1 MRTRFASVL
10 LSPVIFFKRLCF
22 WIGFLILLIAVC
34 VAFMVFLFFH
44 SLPDIGGME
53 YNQMRRMA
61 REYVYER
68 LENKKKMY
76 RWVGL
81 ESVHRDLIYAVIM
94 SEDADFFRHSGI
106 NFDAMINS
114 LAENIKRREF
124 AFGGSTISQQVARII
139 FLDNTKSIMRKLRE
153 LCITRRLER
162 RFTKNEILELYLNSA
177 EFGPDIF
184 GVNAASH
191 YYFKKPPSVINA
203 AEGAF
208 MALMLPSPRKNHYRL
223 YMNRNLSGQWE
234 KKLHRVLRDMCSSGF
249 ISERQYRSYLKYRY
263 FPD

>member
-1 MRTRFASVL
+1 ML

-22 WIGFLILLIAVC
+22 WIGFVILLIAVC

-44 SLPDIGGME
+44 SLPDIGAME
-53 YNQMRRMA
+53 YNQVRRIT
-61 REYVYER
+61 RERVYER
-68 LENKKKMY
+68 LEVKEKMY
-76 RWVGL
+76 RWVNL
-81 ESVHRDLIYAVIM
+81 ASVHRDLIYAVIM

-106 NFDAMINS
+106 NLDALINS
-114 LAENIKRREF
+114 FAENIKRREF
-124 AFGGSTISQQVARII
+124 AFGGSTISQQAARNI
-139 FLDNTKSIMRKLRE
+139 FLDNTKSMMRKLKE
-153 LCITRRLER
+153 LCITRRMER

-191 YYFKKPPSVINA
+191 YYFSKPPALINA

-223 YMNRNLSGQWE
+223 YLNRNLSGQWK
-234 KKLHRVLRDMCSSGF
+234 KKLQRVLRDMCASGF
-249 ISERQYRSYLKYRY
+249 ISEKQYRSYLNYRY
-263 FPD
+263 FPG